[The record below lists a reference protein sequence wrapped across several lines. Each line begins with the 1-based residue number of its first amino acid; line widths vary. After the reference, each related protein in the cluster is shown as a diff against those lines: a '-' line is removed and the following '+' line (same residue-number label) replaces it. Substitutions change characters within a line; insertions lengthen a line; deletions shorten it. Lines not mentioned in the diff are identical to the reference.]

1 MSPSGRLIS
10 HRRHFGSIVW
20 RMAHESDPRF
30 RVRHALRIK
39 GFVKIDSVAEL
50 SGLDEAEAL
59 EHLKALQEE
68 GHANYREA
76 RGLWQLT
83 PDGRE
88 AYATALEEDCCR
100 PGFRE
105 GLAERYHR
113 FLEMNDAFKAL
124 CADWQLRNGE
134 PNDHSDAAYDEQCIK
149 RLGVLDDEAQ
159 PICHAFAEVAKRFDG
174 YAARLTGSRTA
185 LEAGDQR
192 MFTGVMCGSYHDV
205 WMELHEDL
213 ILTQGIDRAAEG
225 SF

>member
-1 MSPSGRLIS
+1 MANGAVSCVGEPLTSLRN
-10 HRRHFGSIVW
+10 
-20 RMAHESDPRF
+20 MAHESNPRF
-30 RVRHALRIK
+30 RVHHALRIK
-39 GFVKIDSVAEL
+39 GFVKVETLAEL
-50 SGLDEAEAL
+50 AGLPEDQVLA
-59 EHLKALQEE
+59 HLQEMQQQ
-68 GHANYREA
+68 GQTNYREN

-83 PDGRE
+83 PDGRQ
-88 AYATALEEDCCR
+88 AHVVALEEDACR

-105 GLAERYHR
+105 GLAEKYHR
-113 FLEMNDAFKAL
+113 FLEMNEVFKAL

-134 PNDHSDAAYDEQCIK
+134 TNDHSDAAYDEACIK
-149 RLGVLDDEAQ
+149 RLGGLDDEAQ
-159 PICHAFAEVAKRFDG
+159 PICHAFAQVATRFDV

-213 ILTQGIDRAAEG
+213 ILTQGIDRLAEG

>member
-1 MSPSGRLIS
+1 
-10 HRRHFGSIVW
+10 
-20 RMAHESDPRF
+20 MAHDSHPRF
-30 RVRHALRIK
+30 RVHHALRIK
-39 GFVKIDSVAEL
+39 GFVKVENVAEL
-50 SGLDEAEAL
+50 AQLPEEEAL
-59 EHLKALQEE
+59 EHLQEMQQQ
-68 GHANYREA
+68 GLTNYREN

-88 AYATALEEDCCR
+88 AYQIALKEDVSR
-100 PGFRE
+100 PGFLD
-105 GLAERYHR
+105 GLAEKYHR
-113 FLEMNDAFKAL
+113 FLEMNETFKEL
-124 CADWQLRNGE
+124 CADWQLRDGE
-134 PNDHSDAAYDEQCIK
+134 PNDHSDEAYDHKCIT

-159 PICHAFAEVAKRFDG
+159 PICHAFGEVAVRYCG

-213 ILTQGIDRAAEG
+213 ILSQGIDRIAEG

>member
-1 MSPSGRLIS
+1 MLRS
-10 HRRHFGSIVW
+10 
-20 RMAHESDPRF
+20 MALESQPRF
-30 RVRHALRIK
+30 RVHHALRIK
-39 GFVKIDSVAEL
+39 GFVKVENIVEL
-50 SGLDEAEAL
+50 CGLSEDEVI
-59 EHLKALQEE
+59 EHLKAMQEE
-68 GHANYREA
+68 GHTNYREA

-88 AYATALEEDCCR
+88 AWVVALEEDVCR
-100 PGFRE
+100 AGFRE
-105 GLAERYHR
+105 ALADKYHR
-113 FLEMNDAFKAL
+113 FLEMNESFKAL

-134 PNDHSDAAYDEQCIK
+134 PNDHGDAAYDEQCIK
-149 RLGVLDDEAQ
+149 RLGALDDEAQ
-159 PICHAFAEVAKRFDG
+159 PICHAFAEIAKRFDG

>member
-1 MSPSGRLIS
+1 
-10 HRRHFGSIVW
+10 
-20 RMAHESDPRF
+20 MAHESHPRF
-30 RVRHALRIK
+30 RVHHALRIK
-39 GFVKIDSVAEL
+39 GFVKVENIAEL
-50 SGLDEAEAL
+50 AGMPEEEVEAYLQEM
-59 EHLKALQEE
+59 QEE
-68 GHANYREA
+68 GHTTYRES

-83 PDGRE
+83 PTGRE
-88 AYATALEEDCCR
+88 AYVIALEEDVCR

-105 GLAERYHR
+105 GLSPKYHR
-113 FLEMNDAFKAL
+113 FLEMNELFKAL

-134 PNDHSDAAYDEQCIK
+134 PNDHSDTAYDEACIK
-149 RLGVLDDEAQ
+149 RLGALDDEAQ

-185 LEAGDQR
+185 LEAGDLR

-213 ILTQGIDRAAEG
+213 LLTQGIDRVEEG

>member
-1 MSPSGRLIS
+1 
-10 HRRHFGSIVW
+10 
-20 RMAHESDPRF
+20 MAHESHPRF
-30 RVRHALRIK
+30 RVHHALRIK
-39 GFVKIDSVAEL
+39 GFVKVENLAEL
-50 SGLDEAEAL
+50 AGLPEEEVLA
-59 EHLKALQEE
+59 HLQAMQVE
-68 GHANYREA
+68 GHTNFREN

-88 AYATALEEDCCR
+88 AYVIALEEDVGR

-105 GLAERYHR
+105 GLAVKYHR
-113 FLEMNDAFKAL
+113 FLEMNEVFKTL
-124 CADWQLRNGE
+124 CSDWQLRDGVT
-134 PNDHSDAAYDEQCIK
+134 NDHSDAAYDEACIK

-174 YAARLTGSRTA
+174 YAARLAGSRTA
-185 LEAGDQR
+185 LEAGDTR

-213 ILTQGIDRAAEG
+213 LLTQGIDRVAEG

>member
-1 MSPSGRLIS
+1 MAPES
-10 HRRHFGSIVW
+10 H
-20 RMAHESDPRF
+20 PRF
-30 RVRHALRIK
+30 RVPHALRIK
-39 GFVKIDSVAEL
+39 GFVTVENISEL
-50 SGLDEAEAL
+50 AGLPEDDVLA
-59 EHLKALQEE
+59 HLTAMQQE
-68 GHANYREA
+68 GHAKFRET

-88 AYATALEEDCCR
+88 AYVTALEEDVGR

-105 GLAERYHR
+105 GLAEKYHR
-113 FLEMNDAFKAL
+113 FLEMNELFKAL

-134 PNDHSDAAYDEQCIK
+134 TNDHSDAAYDEACVK

-159 PICHAFAEVAKRFDG
+159 PICCAFAEVAKRFEG
-174 YAARLTGSRTA
+174 YAARLTGSRIA

-213 ILTQGIDRAAEG
+213 ILTQGLDRVEG
-225 SF
+225 GRY